1 MGLAVV
7 QGGGAKVHVPTYT
20 GIVSI
25 ILTEQKTY
33 RDVGCV
39 DA

>member
-1 MGLAVV
+1 MGLVVV
-7 QGGGAKVHVPTYT
+7 QGDGAKVHIPTYM

-33 RDVGCV
+33 HDVGCV

>member
-1 MGLAVV
+1 MGLVV
-7 QGGGAKVHVPTYT
+7 IQGDGAKAHVPTYM

-25 ILTEQKTY
+25 TLTEQKTY
-33 RDVGCV
+33 CDVGCV